1 MSDSHNVMS
10 KAHDYKIIS
19 MLSLSRA
26 KLPTHEAF
34 YSPHPHQFLKFKN
47 QSGQLNCKVDMSWNI
62 YDLIIPH

>member
-34 YSPHPHQFLKFKN
+34 YSPHPAPISKIQKPVWAIKL
-47 QSGQLNCKVDMSWNI
+47 QGG
-62 YDLIIPH
+62 